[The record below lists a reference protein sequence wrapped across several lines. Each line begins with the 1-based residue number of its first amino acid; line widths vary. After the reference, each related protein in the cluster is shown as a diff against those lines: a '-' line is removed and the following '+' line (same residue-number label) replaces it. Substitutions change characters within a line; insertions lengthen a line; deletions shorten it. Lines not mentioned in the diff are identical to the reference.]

1 MKNRFFLQKFD
12 MQIVCVLAAG
22 LRFFDGGEKIGLT
35 RARGAGALEI
45 AAPTL
50 AAHEKSPPRRF
61 SPSQSHMGD
70 PGMRGGSLA
79 RGRAPPHHGQ
89 ACEVRL
95 KNYRAN
101 ASSLVR
107 QKSED

>member
-1 MKNRFFLQKFD
+1 MRARAG
-12 MQIVCVLAAG
+12 VLAAG

-35 RARGAGALEI
+35 RAGALEI

-70 PGMRGGSLA
+70 PGMRGA
-79 RGRAPPHHGQ
+79 
-89 ACEVRL
+89 VL
-95 KNYRAN
+95 KERELLPVA
-101 ASSLVR
+101 AKLE
-107 QKSED
+107 KSD